1 MLFSPKHPRIKL
13 CNTYPNAIYIY
24 IYIIYLI
31 DTPSSVLQELPTH
44 LADDSTWWL
53 LEFGAAGWGFDRV
66 LSNLQTHYPVHLPE
80 WWPNCCRGLIVGK
93 NTHYSMI
100 QRLCLFTGNLGWF
113 MIRVLLVFPIS
124 PLIGAMRP
132 LVDGAL
138 QVQYPQATLRLQ
150 QQQLNSED

>member
-1 MLFSPKHPRIKL
+1 M
-13 CNTYPNAIYIY
+13 
-24 IYIIYLI
+24 
-31 DTPSSVLQELPTH
+31 LQELPTH

-113 MIRVLLVFPIS
+113 MMIRVLLVFPIS

-150 QQQLNSED
+150 QQQLNSEDWQRCSSGMETLREEQGYHRRAVCGCLWSQEI

>member
-1 MLFSPKHPRIKL
+1 M
-13 CNTYPNAIYIY
+13 
-24 IYIIYLI
+24 
-31 DTPSSVLQELPTH
+31 LQELPTH

-93 NTHYSMI
+93 NIHYSMI

-113 MIRVLLVFPIS
+113 MMIRVLLVFPIS

-150 QQQLNSED
+150 QQQLNSEDWQRCSSGMETLREEQGYHRRAVCGCLWSQEI